1 MVKKNADFN
10 GTFNGTTP
18 NLREFR
24 HPVELQSVL
33 VDLFWSVGMN
43 IVLSAWSHNA
53 NYGLY
58 LWLEPSRRGTMDPD
72 DQKGAER
79 EGVGAGGGCGEGG
92 WWWRGDTHSSFSFDF
107 SSWSLKIDF
116 FYVTKT

>member
-58 LWLEPSRRGTMDPD
+58 LWLEPSLRGTMDPD

-92 WWWRGDTHSSFSFDF
+92 GGVVVEGGYTQQ
-107 SSWSLKIDF
+107 F
-116 FYVTKT
+116 FIRFLVLVVKN